1 MGYGSIAKGLASTV
15 GNTALDAVPG
25 GKAVK
30 GLVKGIKSLLGGG
43 GNKWDKSLKETRAAG
58 KAGDVATLQFKLAN
72 TKYPQVAK
80 SAKAYL
86 DVLMAKSTG
95 SRSDGWLMTK
105 TAAPVLVAGAGPM
118 SSAQSGV
125 SSQGS
130 QSLPLPSPASRRRR
144 RKRRSSYRSHSRKSR
159 GHSRKSRS
167 GKKRRTSTHR
177 KRKLKFGSRK
187 WRMKYLGHK

>member
-30 GLVKGIKSLLGGG
+30 SIIKSVGSLFGGG
-43 GNKWDKSLKETRAAG
+43 GNKWDKSLRETRAAG
-58 KAGDVATLQFKLAN
+58 KAGDVATLQYKLAN

-86 DVLMAKSTG
+86 DVLLAKSTG
-95 SRSDGWLMTK
+95 SRSDGWLTTK
-105 TAAPVLVAGAGPM
+105 IAAPTLIAGAGPM
-118 SSAQSGV
+118 GGTGV
-125 SSQGS
+125 INQGS
-130 QSLPLPSPASRRRR
+130 QSLPLPSPGSRRRR

-159 GHSRKSRS
+159 SHSRKSYT
-167 GKKRRTSTHR
+167 RRRKTTTHHRR
-177 KRKLKFGSRK
+177 KRKLKFGSRA